1 MLKNF
6 SKNEKNVWIMF
17 FFVWGGGGGGCGG
30 VGGILHEVAKSSP
43 ALGRLG
49 RVVGRV
55 S

>member
-17 FFVWGGGGGGCGG
+17 FLFGEGGGGCGG